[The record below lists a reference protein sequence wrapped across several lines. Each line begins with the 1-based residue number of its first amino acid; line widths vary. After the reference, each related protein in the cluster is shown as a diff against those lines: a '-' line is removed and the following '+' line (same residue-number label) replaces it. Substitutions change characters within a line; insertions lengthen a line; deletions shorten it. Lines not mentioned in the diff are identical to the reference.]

1 MAKVLNKKPKKQ
13 PVILITEI
21 ILWIGAALV
30 LLNLFFQTE
39 ITLMGILF
47 NEFALISTITYL
59 RGLHKIFPLALGLM
73 ILMFIV
79 NTFGVFSPLD
89 ILIYLSGIV
98 GVILKYKTTSWGSR
112 TLQSENLL
120 MRFDWTEI
128 RFFFLKSQAIRF
140 KILTY

>member
-1 MAKVLNKKPKKQ
+1 MAKVSNKKPKKQ
-13 PVILITEI
+13 PIILISEI

-47 NEFALISTITYL
+47 NEFALISAITYL

-98 GVILKYKTTSWGSR
+98 GVILKYKTTS
-112 TLQSENLL
+112 
-120 MRFDWTEI
+120 
-128 RFFFLKSQAIRF
+128 
-140 KILTY
+140 